1 MPKKIAIMTAMPEE
15 MEPLRALL
23 QPKEIYHNKVVHI
36 EQAGDLLLLQSGIGK
51 ANAAAACALLFQ
63 LFKPAALLNIGSA
76 GGFAHD
82 LHFGDVVVATELLYS
97 DADATCFNYRLG
109 QVPQMPPTYPADPQ
123 LLAAAQATAQL
134 PRFAGH
140 IRFGQVLTSDIFMS
154 SPSLA
159 DRLRQEFPQALA
171 SDMEGCAAA
180 QIAYTFGTPFL
191 NLRSISDIAGEEAA
205 ASFDDNL
212 ELAANRAVDFCRTLL
227 DQLREA

>member
-1 MPKKIAIMTAMPEE
+1 
-15 MEPLRALL
+15 
-23 QPKEIYHNKVVHI
+23 
-36 EQAGDLLLLQSGIGK
+36 
-51 ANAAAACALLFQ
+51 
-63 LFKPAALLNIGSA
+63 
-76 GGFAHD
+76 
-82 LHFGDVVVATELLYS
+82 
-97 DADATCFNYRLG
+97 
-109 QVPQMPPTYPADPQ
+109 MPPTYPADPQ

-140 IRFGQVLTSDIFMS
+140 IRFGQVLTSDSFMS

>member
-1 MPKKIAIMTAMPEE
+1 MPKKIAIMTAMAEE
-15 MEPLRALL
+15 MEPLRAALH
-23 QPKEIYHNKVVHI
+23 PKEIYRNKMVCI

-63 LFKPAALLNIGSA
+63 LFQPAALLNIGSA
-76 GGFAHD
+76 GGFARD
-82 LHFGDVVVATELLYS
+82 LHLGDIVVATEMLYS
-97 DADATCFNYRLG
+97 DADATCFNYQLG
-109 QVPQMPPTYPADPQ
+109 QVPQMPPAYPAAPW
-123 LLAAAQATAQL
+123 LLNAAKATARL

-140 IRFGQVLTSDIFMS
+140 IHFGQVLTSDSFMS

-159 DRLRQEFPQALA
+159 NRLRQTFPQALA

-180 QIAYTFGTPFL
+180 QIAYIFSRPFL

-212 ELAANRAVDFCRTLL
+212 ELAAKRAVHFCCTLL
-227 DQLREA
+227 DRLRQA

>member
-1 MPKKIAIMTAMPEE
+1 
-15 MEPLRALL
+15 
-23 QPKEIYHNKVVHI
+23 
-36 EQAGDLLLLQSGIGK
+36 
-51 ANAAAACALLFQ
+51 
-63 LFKPAALLNIGSA
+63 
-76 GGFAHD
+76 
-82 LHFGDVVVATELLYS
+82 
-97 DADATCFNYRLG
+97 
-109 QVPQMPPTYPADPQ
+109 
-123 LLAAAQATAQL
+123 
-134 PRFAGH
+134 
-140 IRFGQVLTSDIFMS
+140 MS

>member
-82 LHFGDVVVATELLYS
+82 LHFGDVVVATELL
-97 DADATCFNYRLG
+97 
-109 QVPQMPPTYPADPQ
+109 
-123 LLAAAQATAQL
+123 
-134 PRFAGH
+134 
-140 IRFGQVLTSDIFMS
+140 
-154 SPSLA
+154 
-159 DRLRQEFPQALA
+159 
-171 SDMEGCAAA
+171 
-180 QIAYTFGTPFL
+180 
-191 NLRSISDIAGEEAA
+191 
-205 ASFDDNL
+205 
-212 ELAANRAVDFCRTLL
+212 
-227 DQLREA
+227 

>member
-123 LLAAAQATAQL
+123 LLAAAQATAQIG
-134 PRFAGH
+134 R
-140 IRFGQVLTSDIFMS
+140 
-154 SPSLA
+154 
-159 DRLRQEFPQALA
+159 A
-171 SDMEGCAAA
+171 S
-180 QIAYTFGTPFL
+180 
-191 NLRSISDIAGEEAA
+191 
-205 ASFDDNL
+205 
-212 ELAANRAVDFCRTLL
+212 CRE
-227 DQLREA
+227 RV